1 MKLSKIFI
9 FETAK
14 NIEQRLKIS
23 FDAAQQ
29 FQTKYQNLGFTIAK
43 IVKLYFLQDDANQ
56 HQIDKETVNN
66 EELVNGI
73 IEYSLTSIEQLKKYP
88 KLQSLINSDSIKT
101 FDDIVDTVRKFNQS
115 NVKFEKPNKEDIFIQ
130 LPNKWYWL
138 NLRKDACD
146 KEATAMQHCGTDRRG
161 ILYSLRD
168 KENKPHV
175 TISYN
180 EFTNKVN
187 QIRGKQNAVP
197 NKKYWPA
204 CEEFFKKTKA
214 KTPTSTSQEESEFF
228 EFLSKHT
235 DKTANSIYCRCPN
248 GKYWKEIEKDGRKFE
263 LFDSSF
269 VSEGKTVTL
278 SRAKGKTILTFG
290 GGLTSFFY
298 ELYPLLKERQAEMF
312 GHDMAD
318 FPYYWQ
324 EIWPTDA
331 ASIDILDEEISN
343 GMISDE
349 LPAYLALNKINK
361 TDENKL
367 LFLYRRI
374 IR

>member
-14 NIEQRLKIS
+14 NIEQRLKIP

-43 IVKLYFLQDDANQ
+43 IVKLYFLQDDTNQ
-56 HQIDKETVNN
+56 YQVDKETVND
-66 EELVNGI
+66 EELIDGI
-73 IEYSLTSIEQLKKYP
+73 IQYSLTSPEELKKYP
-88 KLQSLINSDSIKT
+88 KLQSLINSDSVKK
-101 FDDIVDTVRKFNQS
+101 FDDIAAVVSSFK
-115 NVKFEKPNKEDIFIQ
+115 EKIDNKVNKEDIF
-130 LPNKWYWL
+130 LKLSNGWYWL
-138 NLRKDACD
+138 NLRKETCD
-146 KEATAMQHCGTDRRG
+146 KEATAMQHCGSDRRG

-214 KTPTSTSQEESEFF
+214 KTPISISPEENEFF

-235 DKTANSIYCRCPN
+235 DKTASSFYCRCTN
-248 GKYWKEIEKDGRKFE
+248 GKYWKEIEKGGYKFE
-263 LFDSSF
+263 LFDRNF

-278 SRAKGKTILTFG
+278 SKVKGKTILTFG

-312 GHDMAD
+312 ALDMAD

-331 ASIDILDEEISN
+331 QSIDILDEEISN
-343 GMISDE
+343 GMIAND
-349 LPAYLALNKINK
+349 LPAYLALNKINQ

-367 LFLYRRI
+367 LSLYRRI